1 MDLNDFENKY
11 IDTIDSK
18 YKIIEKI
25 GRGYSSK
32 VFKVKQQDINTEIFY
47 AAKVFKVLENN
58 KTKNNL
64 STEEMFEAE
73 KEILNKLKN
82 VESPSPYIIN
92 IIDSGSGKI
101 IRTGRETTINNYIIL
116 DYAENGCLFDY
127 IY

>member
-25 GRGYSSK
+25 GKGYSSK

-47 AAKVFKVLENN
+47 AAKVFKVLKNN

-92 IIDSGSGKI
+92 IIDN
-101 IRTGRETTINNYIIL
+101 R
-116 DYAENGCLFDY
+116 
-127 IY
+127 

>member
-47 AAKVFKVLENN
+47 AAKVFKYWKIIIQKIIYQQKKCL
-58 KTKNNL
+58 
-64 STEEMFEAE
+64 
-73 KEILNKLKN
+73 KLK
-82 VESPSPYIIN
+82 
-92 IIDSGSGKI
+92 K
-101 IRTGRETTINNYIIL
+101 R
-116 DYAENGCLFDY
+116 F
-127 IY
+127 